1 MNSIIL
7 MGGYRIDVR
16 EGKYPDGSP
25 CFVASHPDLP
35 GCVTYAKSEPEA
47 IEALGEARGA
57 YLANRVLH
65 GESMPQAVA
74 ATSTGSA
81 HWQMTVTPVFQNVTI
96 SPIRGA
102 SPALQ
107 TA

>member
-7 MGGYRIDVR
+7 MGGYRIAVR
-16 EGKYPDGSP
+16 EGRYSDDSP

-35 GCVTYAKSEPEA
+35 GCVTYAATEV
-47 IEALGEARGA
+47 EALDALTQARGA
-57 YLANRVLH
+57 YLASLRNH
-65 GESMPQAVA
+65 GEAPAPSF
-74 ATSTGSA
+74 ATTSA
-81 HWQMTVTPVFQNVTI
+81 SAYWQMTVTPVFQHVTI